1 MICAWCQAI
10 LASLKASKYCSV
22 KCRQAAFRTRRRR
35 GLEAKADRPMLHIFC
50 DPPYVGLSK
59 RYYGKEDSYAGEV
72 DHADLIRRVK
82 ERNPDGWALSASV
95 RSLRYLLPLVPEE
108 HRVCSWVKPIGA
120 WTGTR
125 GIHNCWEPLIVVGGR
140 QEKPGKRDWLCAQ
153 PARLG
158 GSDLIGRKPIA
169 FTVWMLE
176 MLGAAPGDSLV
187 DLFPGSGNVAAAARA
202 LGLNVIP
209 F

>member
-1 MICAWCQAI
+1 M
-10 LASLKASKYCSV
+10 
-22 KCRQAAFRTRRRR
+22 T
-35 GLEAKADRPMLHIFC
+35 FC
-50 DPPYVGLSK
+50 YADPPYPGLSK
-59 RYYGKEDSYAGEV
+59 RYYGKEETYAGEV
-72 DHADLIRRVK
+72 NHPDLIRKVNV
-82 ERNPDGWALSASV
+82 ERFDGWALSTSA
-95 RSLRYLLPLVPEE
+95 RSLWEVLPFCPEE
-108 HRVCSWVKPIGA
+108 HRVCAWVKPIGA
-120 WTGTR
+120 WTGTA

-140 QEKPGKRDWLCAQ
+140 QEKPGKRDWLSAQ

-187 DLFPGSGNVAAAARA
+187 DMFPGSGNVAAAARA
-202 LGLNVIP
+202 MGLTIVP